1 MRPGRRRIREG
12 ENVKRFAR
20 RRMYLVLVFV
30 LLGVAVALAA
40 VGGSARGQHAA
51 LQGYKTPAIGA
62 HPKYA
67 FIGDAQPGLTVF
79 ECQTDTVG
87 SATDGNACYGPG
99 QIRTAYDIN
108 PLLNQGL
115 DGSGRTIVIVDA
127 YGSPTINQDLQLF
140 DTAFGLPA
148 PNFSIVTMPGTPPF
162 DPTDPTQ
169 VNWSA
174 ETSLDVQ
181 WSHAIAPGAKIVL
194 VVAKSSSDADILA
207 ATKYAFDN
215 KLGDILSQSYGEA
228 EQCMDP
234 SLLGQQH
241 QLFDSMT
248 AQRWTLFAS
257 AGDDGSNQPTCDGN
271 SLFQAA
277 STPASDPD
285 VTSVGGTQLHAS
297 PVVLSPPPVTILDP
311 GGQYQSESTWNEIP
325 AFGAGGGGFSVV
337 YKRPDFQAP
346 IVKNSMMR
354 ALPDVAYNA
363 AVDGGVIGFWGVP
376 FGVGAAFRFG
386 GTSAGS
392 PQWSG
397 LIAITDQ
404 LAGGR
409 VGNINKTL
417 YFLGKKNQG
426 MYFHDIADGSNNI
439 AFTATPGFD
448 EATGWGSPIAGAL
461 VPAIAKPGNG

>member
-1 MRPGRRRIREG
+1 MKRLANRRTYLG
-12 ENVKRFAR
+12 
-20 RRMYLVLVFV
+20 LVLA
-30 LLGVAVALAA
+30 LLGIALVLAA
-40 VGGSARGQHAA
+40 VAGSARGQHAA
-51 LQGYKTPAIGA
+51 LGGFKTPALGA

-67 FIGDAQPGLTVF
+67 FIGDAQPGQTVF

-87 SATDGNACYGPG
+87 SAVDGNACYGPG

-108 PLLNQGL
+108 PLLNQGI
-115 DGSGRTIVIVDA
+115 DGSGRTIVIIDA
-127 YGSPTINQDLQLF
+127 YGSPTIDQDLQLF

-148 PNFSIVTMPGTPPF
+148 PSFSIINMPGLKPF
-162 DPTDPTQ
+162 DPTDPNQ
-169 VNWSA
+169 VGWSA

-194 VVAKSSSDADILA
+194 VVAKTSDDADILA
-207 ATKYAFDN
+207 ATKYALDN

-241 QLFDSMT
+241 SIFDAMT
-248 AQRWTLFAS
+248 GQGWTLFAS
-257 AGDDGSNQPTCDGN
+257 AGDNGSNQPTCDGN

-297 PVVLSPPPVTILDP
+297 PVVLSPPPPPFKILDP

-325 AFGAGGGGFSVV
+325 TFGAGGGGFSVV
-337 YKRPDFQAP
+337 YPRPDFQAP
-346 IVKNSMMR
+346 IVKNSKMR

-376 FGVGAAFRFG
+376 FGPGAAFRFG

-397 LIAITDQ
+397 LIAIADQ

-417 YFLGKKNQG
+417 YFLGKKNQS
-426 MYFHDIADGSNNI
+426 MFFHDVADGSNNI

-448 EATGWGSPIAGAL
+448 EATGWGSPIASSI